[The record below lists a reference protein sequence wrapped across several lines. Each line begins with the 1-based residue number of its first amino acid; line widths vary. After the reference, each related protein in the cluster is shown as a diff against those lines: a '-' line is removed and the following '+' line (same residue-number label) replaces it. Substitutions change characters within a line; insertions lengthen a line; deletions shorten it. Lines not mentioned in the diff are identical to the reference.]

1 MILDS
6 FKTHTLVFQLRYA
19 EAFLLWDRAGAI
31 AKAMAVIWPD
41 LKLAEGAPNQQILAS
56 PVCQINTGLSQAT
69 ITIRGDSVLQ
79 SGPLKKIFETFGV
92 WRSHLE
98 LTDLT
103 RLSARVVFA
112 KNFDEIADANR
123 SLLDLKLIRLPN
135 EKVFDQPADSGKNGA
150 EIMYRFED
158 EKSFAFVRIRSEKRT
173 MDFKGDSDF
182 MTDHIT
188 KSICRLLIDFDRG
201 SVGIIEAKK
210 INISEW
216 FKGYLHVMRR
226 DIDKVLVMDN
236 D

>member
-31 AKAMAVIWPD
+31 ARAMAVIWPD
-41 LKLAEGAPNQQILAS
+41 LKLNEGAPNQQVLSS
-56 PVCQINTGLSQAT
+56 PVCQINTALSQAT
-69 ITIRGDSVLQ
+69 ITIRGDGVLQ
-79 SGPLKKIFETFGV
+79 SAPLRKIFETFEV

-103 RLSARVVFA
+103 RLSARVVFV
-112 KNFDEIADANR
+112 KSFDEVAEANR
-123 SLLDLKLIRLPN
+123 SLLELNLIRMPN
-135 EKVFDQPADSGKNGA
+135 EKVFDQPIDSEKNGA
-150 EIMYRFED
+150 EITYRFED

-173 MDFKGDSDF
+173 MDIKGDSDF
-182 MTDHIT
+182 MTEPLT

-201 SVGIIEAKK
+201 SVGVIEAKK

-226 DIDKVLVMDN
+226 DIDKVLVADN
-236 D
+236 G